1 MIINN
6 YLPKWRVEVMNS
18 YLDASQH
25 GNSNNHD
32 IINAN

>member
-18 YLDASQH
+18 YLDTSQH
-25 GNSNNHD
+25 SNSNNHN